1 MYCLNPGSPK
11 RNVFQSFNHSK
22 GAQIFIYKLGIIR
35 STLGVDASL
44 KSILGA
50 LLSRNLG

>member
-1 MYCLNPGSPK
+1 MYCLNPGSAK
-11 RNVFQSFNHSK
+11 RSVVQSFNHSK

-44 KSILGA
+44 KSILGE
-50 LLSRNLG
+50 LLSCSLG